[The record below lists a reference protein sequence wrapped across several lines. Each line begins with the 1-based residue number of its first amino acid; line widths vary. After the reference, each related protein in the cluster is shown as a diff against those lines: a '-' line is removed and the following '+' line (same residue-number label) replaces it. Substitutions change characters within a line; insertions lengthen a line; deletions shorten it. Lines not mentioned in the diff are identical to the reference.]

1 MTKITTTLAAAA
13 FLALSPV
20 AAPQGTFT
28 GLFDGQATAQQ
39 TISASRTMSLEVK
52 KGQLVQ
58 LPAPAA
64 SVFVAD
70 PTVADVQVASQR
82 SVFVL
87 GLSAGSTT
95 MFALGDNDQVVFSA
109 EIVVEQPLTDISAL
123 IDEEYP
129 HADIRLRSTPSG
141 VIVNGSVATPAMADG
156 IISLASQF
164 LGADDQV
171 INRLSVDTPTQVN
184 LRVRVAEM
192 SREVSKE
199 LNVNLSGVL
208 DAGNFSFA
216 ALTGRQVLGAAGQF
230 LGTPD
235 PDLFGAVGGAFNSNS
250 LSITSLID
258 ALEQE
263 GLITTLAEPNLT
275 ALSGET
281 ASFLAGGEFPI
292 PVSQTDDVITIEFK
306 KFGVAIDFVPTVLSP
321 ERISLR
327 VRPEVSE
334 LSDEGAIEI
343 GDIRIPALKV
353 RRAETTVELGSGQ
366 SFVIGGLLE
375 NNTKTAIQQI
385 PGLGDMPILG
395 RLFRSDRFQRDETE
409 LVIIVTPY
417 LVEPISD
424 SNVATPLD
432 GFRPATDLE
441 RIFQGRLAQE
451 GTREGS
457 KGAIGLHGVRLLGDA
472 GFTY

>member
-1 MTKITTTLAAAA
+1 MTKLTTTLAAAVV
-13 FLALSPV
+13 LALGPV
-20 AAPQGTFT
+20 AAPQGTF
-28 GLFDGQATAQQ
+28 FDGQAAAQQ
-39 TISASRTMSLEVK
+39 TVSASRTMTLEVK
-52 KGQLVQ
+52 KGQLIQ
-58 LPAPAA
+58 LPAPAS

-70 PTVADVQVASQR
+70 PAVADVQVASQR

-87 GLSAGSTT
+87 GLSSGSTT
-95 MFALGDNDQVVFSA
+95 LFALGENEQVVFSA
-109 EIVVEQPLTDISAL
+109 EIVVEQSLSEISAL
-123 IDEEYP
+123 IAEEYP
-129 HADIRLRSTPSG
+129 HTDIRLRSTPSG
-141 VIVNGSVATPAMADG
+141 VIVNGRVATPAMADG
-156 IISLASQF
+156 IVSLAAQF
-164 LGADDQV
+164 IGEDDNV
-171 INRLSVDTPTQVN
+171 INRMSVESPTQVN

-199 LNVNLSGVL
+199 LNVNLSGVI
-208 DAGNFSFA
+208 DNVGNFSVA
-216 ALTGRQVLGAAGQF
+216 ALTGRQVLSTAGQF

-235 PDLFGAVGGAFNSNS
+235 PDLFGAFGGSFNTNDVSISS
-250 LSITSLID
+250 LVD

-292 PVSQTDDVITIEFK
+292 PVAQTDDVISIEFK

-321 ERISLR
+321 ERISMR

-343 GDIRIPALKV
+343 GNIRIPALKV

-366 SFVIGGLLE
+366 SFIIGGLLE
-375 NNTKTAIQQI
+375 NNTKNVVSQL
-385 PGLGDMPILG
+385 PGLGDLPILG
-395 RLFRSDRFQRDETE
+395 GLFRSSRFQRDETE

-424 SNVATPLD
+424 SNVASPLD

-441 RIFQGRLAQE
+441 RIFHGRVAQE
-451 GTREGS
+451 GTRASSES
-457 KGAIGLHGVRLLGDA
+457 SIGLHGVRLLGDA